1 MTAEKIS
8 PLEYAEKI
16 CYSSKETLHHTF
28 KIAQE
33 FNKPGAVFVECGC
46 AAGAQIISMLYG
58 AHHATVYACDS
69 FEGIPL
75 PSNRDDQM
83 PGVRFLTKEEQAA
96 LPNPGEQE
104 LVSSGATVVS
114 VKDFTSHIE
123 ESGVNYFGK
132 EGYRYHIVKGWFED
146 TLNPYNECF
155 YDTDI
160 SILRLDGDLYNS
172 TWVCL
177 QHLFPKV
184 IKGGCVIIDDWQLT
198 GCRAACEDYFETI
211 GYRPDYK
218 FISNIAYF
226 YK

>member
-1 MTAEKIS
+1 MS

-16 CYSSKETLHHTF
+16 CYSTRETLQHTF

-33 FNKPGAVFVECGC
+33 FNKPGAIFFECGV
-46 AAGAQIISMLYG
+46 AAGAQVIAMLYG
-58 AHHATVYACDS
+58 APHAEVYACDS

-83 PGVRFLTKEEQAA
+83 PGIRRLTEEDRKS
-96 LPNPGEQE
+96 LPDPGEQE

-114 VKDFTSHIE
+114 RKDFENHLFD
-123 ESGVNYFGK
+123 SGVSYYGSK
-132 EGYRYHIVKGWFED
+132 GYRYHVVEGWFEK
-146 TLNPYNECF
+146 TLYGTWLS
-155 YDTDI
+155 DIDI
-160 SILRLDGDLYNS
+160 SVLRLDGDLYNS

-184 IKGGCVIIDDWQLT
+184 IKGGCVIIDDWELP
-198 GCRAACEDYFETI
+198 GCRAACDEYFALI
-211 GYRPDYK
+211 GYEPDYK

>member
-1 MTAEKIS
+1 MSSTARKIN

-28 KIAQE
+28 RIAQE
-33 FNKPGAVFVECGC
+33 FNKPGAVFIECGC
-46 AAGAQIISMLYG
+46 AAGAQIIAMLYG
-58 AHHATVYACDS
+58 AHHARVYAFDS

-83 PGVRFLTKEEQAA
+83 PGVRSLTDEEQKS

-104 LVSSGATVVS
+104 LISSGATVVS
-114 VKDFTSHIE
+114 VKDFSEHIA
-123 ESGVNYFGK
+123 ESGVDSTKLLIFP
-132 EGYRYHIVKGWFED
+132 GWFEK
-146 TLNPYNECF
+146 TLSSVYFN
-155 YDTDI
+155 DIDI
-160 SILRLDGDLYNS
+160 SVLRLDGDLYNS

-177 QHLFPKV
+177 QRLFPMV

-198 GCRAACEDYFETI
+198 GCRSACEEYFESI
-211 GYRPDYK
+211 GYEPDYK

>member
-1 MTAEKIS
+1 MSSTARKIS

-46 AAGAQIISMLYG
+46 AAGAQIIVMLYG
-58 AHHATVYACDS
+58 AHHAMVYACDS

-83 PGVRFLTKEEQAA
+83 PGIRNLTKEEQAA

-114 VKDFTSHIE
+114 IDDFKKHIY
-123 ESGVNYFGK
+123 ESGVDWKKLF
-132 EGYRYHIVKGWFED
+132 IVPGWFEE
-146 TLNPYNECF
+146 TLPSPYFSNI
-155 YDTDI
+155 DI
-160 SILRLDGDLYNS
+160 SVLRLDGDLYNS
-172 TWVCL
+172 TLVSII
-177 QHLFPKV
+177 HLFPKV

-198 GCRAACEDYFETI
+198 GCRAACEEYFEII
-211 GYRPDYK
+211 GYKPDYK